1 MTSLKCSADTQLFED
16 KSNGES
22 SARANDSVQFFLMPK
37 VKEHKT
43 YCQTAHSS
51 TETHYIVCFTEKFF
65 TVIHENEMHK
75 DITRTVLPYVIYV

>member
-1 MTSLKCSADTQLFED
+1 
-16 KSNGES
+16 
-22 SARANDSVQFFLMPK
+22 MPK

-51 TETHYIVCFTEKFF
+51 TETHYIVRFTEKFF